1 MLLPHEVLYYLM
13 QLSPGLLACLAG
25 TPLGPSM
32 DALKREWA
40 AKMQVP
46 LQKLLA
52 LVAPLH

>member
-25 TPLGPSM
+25 TSLGPSM
-32 DALKREWA
+32 DALKQEWA
-40 AKMQVP
+40 AKMHVP
-46 LQKLLA
+46 LQMLLA